1 MFVEIL
7 FFFFPQSV
15 LMDEGSEM
23 VFLDGL
29 RESDLDPKESKW

>member
-1 MFVEIL
+1 MFAEIL
-7 FFFFPQSV
+7 YFFQSL

-29 RESDLDPKESKW
+29 REGDLDPKESKW